1 MRNVIFAALLA
12 VAFVAGC
19 SSPTDPT
26 QDSGVFVLS
35 LHADSRDENSWG
47 EGYTFETGEKTRITW
62 DMQESPDFG
71 TYTDIDGWG
80 GPMSGVPSICYSVS
94 ANPMR
99 FGDRGCITFRA
110 NETRETDLTTKNG
123 VCYHLKIEHRVLRER
138 GDEIDSEFRV
148 TYKLLSG

>member
-1 MRNVIFAALLA
+1 MRNVIFAVLLA
-12 VAFVAGC
+12 VAFVVGC

-62 DMQESPDFG
+62 DMQESHDFG

-80 GPMSGVPSICYSVS
+80 GPKTGSTGISYMVASFPNRLGGRDWLSFHV
-94 ANPMR
+94 
-99 FGDRGCITFRA
+99 
-110 NETRETDLTTKNG
+110 NETRETDLTTKSG
-123 VCYHLKIEHRVLRER
+123 VRYHLKIEHRVLRER